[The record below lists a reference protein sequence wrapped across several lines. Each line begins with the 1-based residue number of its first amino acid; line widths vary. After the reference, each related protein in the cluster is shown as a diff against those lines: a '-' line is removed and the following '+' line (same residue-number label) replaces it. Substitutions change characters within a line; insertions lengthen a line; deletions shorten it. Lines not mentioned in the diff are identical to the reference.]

1 MKSMIIL
8 SAVSL
13 MLCSSLVY
21 AAPRALS
28 GADLDK
34 VTAGASI
41 ADAFLGA
48 MADAVSPQTNTPA
61 EITTTQNP
69 STTSGPGSPAVA
81 GDTNTTAGAVADNG
95 AYALNGEDNTAVD
108 LTQNGGIA
116 VGGSVAGDH
125 NNPNIQNGD
134 GTNIMLGN
142 ICISD
147 AFKAY
152 TNIYTSTNIG
162 KGNASLIGDNGV
174 INNNTD
180 NSEVEG
186 AVLGNG
192 VVARDATISDAFK
205 TTVTTNVVT
214 TVITDSFNTLS
225 NTLDVSG
232 QCAVSGII
240 TANSLGFQ
248 NIGSNMNITTA
259 TSTTP
264 STAPTP
270 DGLSVLAG
278 AGAAALANVAQTNV
292 SGSIGVFV
300 GEVDVELGLLPPPPP
315 AP

>member
-1 MKSMIIL
+1 MKSILIL

-28 GADLDK
+28 SADLDK
-34 VTAGASI
+34 VTAGASV

-48 MADAVSPQTNTPA
+48 IAAPQTSDPA
-61 EITTTQNP
+61 DMTTTQNP
-69 STTSGPGSPAVA
+69 STTSGEGSPAVT
-81 GDTNTTAGAVADNG
+81 GTGNTTTGAVADNG
-95 AYALNGEDNTAVD
+95 AYSLNGEDNAVVG

-116 VGGSVAGDH
+116 VDGSVAGSN

-152 TNIYTSTNIG
+152 TNIYTSTNLG

-174 INNNTD
+174 INNTSD
-180 NSEVEG
+180 NSKVEG

-205 TTVTTNVVT
+205 TEVTTNVVT
-214 TVITDSFNTLS
+214 TVITDSFNTLT
-225 NTLDVSG
+225 NTLTVSG
-232 QCAVSGII
+232 QGTVSGII

-264 STAPTP
+264 SSSPSP
-270 DGLSVLAG
+270 DGLNVLAG
-278 AGAAALANVAQTNV
+278 LGAAALANVAQTNV

-300 GEVDVELGLLPPPPP
+300 GNVDVQLGLLDNVTPTS
-315 AP
+315 